1 MALSVLYYRDMS
13 VRPTSDF
20 DILVP
25 EEQARDVIDR
35 LERDGWTTAVYF
47 PSAPKIDY
55 FYRHIHG
62 VAFKHPDYLG

>member
-1 MALSVLYYRDMS
+1 MS

-35 LERDGWTTAVYF
+35 LERLRD
-47 PSAPKIDY
+47 
-55 FYRHIHG
+55 
-62 VAFKHPDYLG
+62 

>member
-1 MALSVLYYRDMS
+1 VLKGMALSVLYYRDMS

-35 LERDGWTTAVYF
+35 LERLRD
-47 PSAPKIDY
+47 
-55 FYRHIHG
+55 
-62 VAFKHPDYLG
+62 